1 MGVNLMSDM
10 DQILQAIL
18 ELSKKMDRLE
28 LRMDKLEDRMGA
40 FEERIETIL
49 DEKLERINE
58 QIIVMASDNITTKAD
73 IRLLKKKM
81 GMLDY

>member
-1 MGVNLMSDM
+1 MCDM

-40 FEERIETIL
+40 FEERIETL
-49 DEKLERINE
+49 
-58 QIIVMASDNITTKAD
+58 
-73 IRLLKKKM
+73 
-81 GMLDY
+81 